1 MRRAYRIS
9 DLNNLKIHTFKKN
22 QLMKSLVTLLLI
34 VGMTAFAQAQITLT
48 HADVPGAGDAIVLA
62 TDTTVADLNI
72 GTAGSN
78 QSWNF
83 LALENHEVYAT
94 NYLLPA
100 QAPLSAEFPEANLCA
115 ESQGAYTFMEV
126 SESEL
131 LGLGLVADLT
141 GDNNYLSVHIDPPQK
156 LTVFPTTFGTT
167 FQTTYAT
174 EFSIS
179 GEFLGVDSLRIKQTA
194 AQTTFTDAYGVV
206 LMPNGLYDA
215 LRQYVVTSSLDSI
228 WALFAGQWLLVDAQI
243 NESESYQWLS
253 VESKGVLVTIEIDP
267 NTDLPFT
274 ATHFVSY
281 TQAVQ
286 APVAAFTFEPAG
298 NGEIVFTDA
307 SSNTPTEWLWD
318 FGDNTTSTEQ
328 NPTHVYSESDM
339 YEVCLTATNDG
350 GSSTIC
356 QIVAVIVV
364 ATGEPGQSA
373 LAKVYP
379 NPVQDVLRFQ
389 FNRPLAGGEQAL
401 LFDAFGQLI
410 LRSSL
415 QSSTDLNMSA
425 LPTGPYFYQLIN
437 GEGRVMQAG
446 KVLK

>member
-1 MRRAYRIS
+1 
-9 DLNNLKIHTFKKN
+9 
-22 QLMKSLVTLLLI
+22 MKSLLTLLLI

-48 HADVPGAGDAIVLA
+48 HADLPGAGDAIVSA

-72 GTAGSN
+72 GTAGPN

-83 LALENHEVYAT
+83 LALEYHEVYAT
-94 NYLLPA
+94 NYLSPA

-115 ESQGAYTFMEV
+115 ESQGAFSFLEV

-141 GDNNYLSVHIDPPQK
+141 GDKNYLPVRIDPSQK
-156 LTVFPTTFGTT
+156 LFVFPATFGTT
-167 FQTTYAT
+167 YQTTYAS
-174 EFSIS
+174 EFAID

-194 AQTTFTDAYGVV
+194 SQTANIDAYGVV

-228 WALFAGQWLLVDAQI
+228 WALFAGQWLLVDAQV
-243 NESESYQWLS
+243 NETESYQWLS
-253 VESKGVLVTIEIDP
+253 AESKGVLVTIEIDP

-286 APVAAFTFEPAG
+286 APIAAFTFEPAG
-298 NGEIVFTDA
+298 NGEIAFTDA
-307 SSNTPTEWLWD
+307 SSNIPTEWLWD
-318 FGDNTTSTEQ
+318 FGDNTTSDEQ

-339 YEVCLTATNDG
+339 YEVCLTATNEG

-356 QIVAVIVV
+356 QIVSVIVV
-364 ATGEPGQSA
+364 STGEPGESA
-373 LAKVYP
+373 LAKVFP

-389 FNRPLAGGEQAL
+389 FNQPLAGGEQAL

-410 LRSSL
+410 LRSAL
-415 QSSTDLNMSA
+415 QSSTDVNMSA
-425 LPTGPYFYQLIN
+425 LPSGPYFYQLIN
-437 GEGRVMQAG
+437 GEGRVMQSG
-446 KVLK
+446 KVLKGF